1 MKVGMTRENIRHDS
15 ILVEDPATNRKNPLF
30 VDPRMVGI
38 LIILALMFVIIC
50 AVLQMFSRL
59 ELETTIKI
67 NIYDIHIIFTTL
79 FIIIMFQSSVY
90 REQIHIQHSQ
100 READEF
106 YIPER
111 SCPPSYKPHNVS
123 TARWV

>member
-1 MKVGMTRENIRHDS
+1 
-15 ILVEDPATNRKNPLF
+15 
-30 VDPRMVGI
+30 MVGI

-59 ELETTIKI
+59 EPRDHIIYIIIIIITTTI
-67 NIYDIHIIFTTL
+67 
-79 FIIIMFQSSVY
+79 IIIMFQSSVY
-90 REQIHIQHSQ
+90 RKQIHIQHSQ

-111 SCPPSYKPHNVS
+111 SCPPSYNLTMFTFYCQAGLNQAEGRQEPGSSLDVGK
-123 TARWV
+123 

>member
-1 MKVGMTRENIRHDS
+1 MRV

-59 ELETTIKI
+59 ELETTIKF
-67 NIYDIHIIFTTL
+67 NIHDIHIIFTTV

-90 REQIHIQHSQ
+90 
-100 READEF
+100 
-106 YIPER
+106 
-111 SCPPSYKPHNVS
+111 
-123 TARWV
+123 